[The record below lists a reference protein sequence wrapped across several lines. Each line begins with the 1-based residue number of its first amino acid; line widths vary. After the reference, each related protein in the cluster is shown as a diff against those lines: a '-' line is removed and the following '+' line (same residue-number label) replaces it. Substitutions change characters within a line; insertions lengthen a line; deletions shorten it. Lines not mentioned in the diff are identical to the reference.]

1 MRVSVKKENLPFRV
15 RPDTKL
21 LGNHTRQTRQDV
33 GMHGLSAL
41 RPRVFT
47 PFQELSMF
55 DSSVYK
61 ARRAALAR
69 LVKSGCILL
78 PGNDLIGMNY
88 PANTFDFRQDGSFLY
103 FTGLDTPGL
112 CLWLDC
118 ESGEEFLFGP
128 VLGMEHTI
136 WSGAVPSLS
145 ELAALSGIAGCE
157 AMNGLTSVVQQ
168 ALGQRRSVHYPPP
181 YHGDTTLLLAD
192 LLGAS
197 PQGAKT
203 GFSRVLVQGIVELR
217 SIMSEM
223 EVAQIREAIALSAA
237 MYSHLMGTCVP
248 GISEMELYGR
258 SQGLILARGSRE
270 AFPMILSRRGEVL
283 HNHRHDQILA
293 DGDLLLVD
301 SGVVSPLGYA
311 SDITRTLPV
320 SGCFTARQEDVYEIV
335 LRALAEG
342 TSRMA
347 PGVPFVECHLAAAK
361 VVAQGLS
368 DLGLMR
374 GDPAEAVA
382 SGAHALFFP
391 HGLGHMLGLDV
402 HDMEALGEDF
412 VGYDDTFKRSAQFG
426 LSGLR
431 MARRLRPGFVMTV
444 EPGIYFIPALIGQ
457 WRQERRLEQFIN
469 YAALDAYLDFG
480 GIRLEDDVL
489 VTETGH
495 DVLSAD
501 IPKSAK
507 DVCKR
512 MGAAS

>member
-1 MRVSVKKENLPFRV
+1 
-15 RPDTKL
+15 
-21 LGNHTRQTRQDV
+21 
-33 GMHGLSAL
+33 MHGFSAL
-41 RPRVFT
+41 RPRLFL
-47 PFQELSMF
+47 PFQEPSMF
-55 DSSVYK
+55 DFSVYK
-61 ARRAALAR
+61 ARRAALIS
-69 LVKSGCILL
+69 LVNSGCILL
-78 PGNDLIGMNY
+78 IGNDLIGMNY

-103 FTGLDTPGL
+103 FTGLNTPGL

-118 ESGEEFLFGP
+118 ESGEEILFGP
-128 VLGMEHTI
+128 VLGLEHTI

-145 ELAALSGIAGCE
+145 ELASLSGITGCE
-157 AMNGLTSVVQQ
+157 ALNGLASAVQQ
-168 ALGQRRSVHYPPP
+168 ARGQSRSVHYPPP

-203 GFSRVLVQGIVELR
+203 GFSRVLVHGIVELR
-217 SIMSEM
+217 SVKSEA
-223 EVAQIREAIALSAA
+223 EVAQIREAIALSAV
-237 MYSHLMGTCVP
+237 MYSHLMAACVP
-248 GISEMELYGR
+248 GLSEMELYGH
-258 SQGLILARGSRE
+258 SQGLILARGSRV

-283 HNHRHDQILA
+283 HNHSHEQILR

-320 SGCFTARQEDVYEIV
+320 SGGFTARQKDVYEIV

-347 PGVPFVECHLAAAK
+347 PGVPFAECHLAAAE
-361 VVAQGLS
+361 VVARGLS

-374 GDPAEAVA
+374 GDPAAAVA

-412 VGYDDTFKRSAQFG
+412 VGYDDTFTRSGQFG

-431 MARRLRPGFVMTV
+431 MARRLRSGFVMTV

-480 GIRLEDDVL
+480 GIRIEDDVL